1 MLVGMWGVLSGV
13 TDKLDA
19 HPRRPSR
26 PKTGPLIELRD
37 VHERFA
43 ALSTST
49 EPEPV
54 RTMRGVGLAVAEH
67 WLIRLPAGP
76 ARDKALAALSD
87 AVDLAAEAYSPA
99 A

>member
-1 MLVGMWGVLSGV
+1 MLAEG
-13 TDKLDA
+13 
-19 HPRRPSR
+19 RP
-26 PKTGPLIELRD
+26 PIELRD

-54 RTMRGVGLAVAEH
+54 RAVRGVGLAVAEH
-67 WLIRLPAGP
+67 WLIHLPAGP
-76 ARDKALAALSD
+76 TRDQAIAALGD
-87 AVDLAAEAYSPA
+87 AVDLAVKASTHA